1 MEKIIVIS
9 VLSEQESQ
17 VKRTHRRG
25 ASCTASRCSVTPAK
39 RQPTES
45 GGYGRIRWRKG
56 GGIKE
61 NMGYGGGEVNEI
73 SFELFLPPG
82 DGEVFKADAGPA

>member
-9 VLSEQESQ
+9 VSSQQESQ

-39 RQPTES
+39 CQPGQQNLEDVV
-45 GGYGRIRWRKG
+45 RWRKG